1 MYPNEII
8 NGIDMY
14 VIMLCIAAISAI
26 LVYRILA
33 DKLNL
38 NARLQNLCLFGAV
51 AAILVGYYS
60 AVFFQGIYNIP
71 KNGGFVLNASTGAT
85 FYGGLIGGA
94 AFFIATY
101 FTVGHFM
108 FKEGK
113 EHIKY
118 FWSNAGIGAAC
129 IAIAH
134 GFGRIGCLMVGCCY
148 GRVTDA
154 WYGIYMK
161 NIGQKVVPIQ
171 AFEAAILF
179 GLFGVFFY
187 RVVKRKRYNLSLYML
202 TYGIWRFFIEYARDD
217 YRGYTFV
224 SFLTPSQLT
233 ALIMIVGAVAVF
245 IAEREFFKRISDH
258 DEAL

>member
-60 AVFFQGIYNIP
+60 AVFFQGIYNIS

-94 AFFIATY
+94 SL
-101 FTVGHFM
+101 M
-108 FKEGK
+108 
-113 EHIKY
+113 
-118 FWSNAGIGAAC
+118 AADFSV
-129 IAIAH
+129 I
-134 GFGRIGCLMVGCCY
+134 V
-148 GRVTDA
+148 
-154 WYGIYMK
+154 
-161 NIGQKVVPIQ
+161 N
-171 AFEAAILF
+171 
-179 GLFGVFFY
+179 
-187 RVVKRKRYNLSLYML
+187 YN
-202 TYGIWRFFIEYARDD
+202 
-217 YRGYTFV
+217 
-224 SFLTPSQLT
+224 
-233 ALIMIVGAVAVF
+233 
-245 IAEREFFKRISDH
+245 K
-258 DEAL
+258 